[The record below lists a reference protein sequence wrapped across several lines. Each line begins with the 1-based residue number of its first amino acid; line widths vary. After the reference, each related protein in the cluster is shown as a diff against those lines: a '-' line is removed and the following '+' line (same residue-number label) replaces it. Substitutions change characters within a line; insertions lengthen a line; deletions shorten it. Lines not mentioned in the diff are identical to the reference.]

1 MKIVSI
7 CDDKDICTGLRL
19 AGIEGDVVHTSDEF
33 VRAFENALTD
43 RQVAIVIITKVLAQR
58 YTSQL
63 DEIRF
68 SRTIPL
74 IVEL

>member
-19 AGIEGDVVHTSDEF
+19 AGIEGDVVHTPDEF
-33 VRAFENALTD
+33 AQVFKNALTD
-43 RQVAIVIITKVLAQR
+43 RQVAIVVVAKGLAQR
-58 YTSQL
+58 YTKQL
-63 DEIRF
+63 DEVRL
-68 SRTIPL
+68 SRSLPL

>member
-19 AGIEGDVVHTSDEF
+19 TGIEGDVVHTSDEF
-33 VRAFENALTD
+33 AQAFKNALTD
-43 RQVAIVIITKVLAQR
+43 RQVAIVIITKALAQR